1 MPEEITIKDVAKLVG
16 FSTGTVSRVLNG
28 APNVNPEINSRI
40 LRVLKESGYLA
51 KERYRPGRRTRRC
64 GSRICMLAPD
74 MSANWLR
81 PVALGNRGGLPQ
93 ARLQPRHSV
102 RPPGTLQPR
111 AGPDV
116 APV

>member
-51 KERYRPGRRTRRC
+51 KERYRDARPAEIHDRQAAEC
-64 GSRICMLAPD
+64 G
-74 MSANWLR
+74 
-81 PVALGNRGGLPQ
+81 GQ
-93 ARLQPRHSV
+93 KLQKQVFEHRN
-102 RPPGTLQPR
+102 
-111 AGPDV
+111 
-116 APV
+116 

>member
-51 KERYRPGRRTRRC
+51 KERYRPGAGRAAAAAGSACWRR
-64 GSRICMLAPD
+64 I
-74 MSANWLR
+74 
-81 PVALGNRGGLPQ
+81 
-93 ARLQPRHSV
+93 
-102 RPPGTLQPR
+102 
-111 AGPDV
+111 
-116 APV
+116 